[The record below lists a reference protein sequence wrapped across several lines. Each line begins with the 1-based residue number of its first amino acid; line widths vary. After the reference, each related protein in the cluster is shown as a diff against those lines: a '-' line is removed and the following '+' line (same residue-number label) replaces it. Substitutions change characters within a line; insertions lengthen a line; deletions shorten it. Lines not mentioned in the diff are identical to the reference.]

1 MTLDKAY
8 NTRGK
13 SFTVCHPGQMWH
25 SHKIDSKKT
34 ICWVLCRVLDKSLS
48 SAETALSKKKEWE
61 RSSDSMCLSFAECL
75 LGGSRQILFL
85 SSAWPLGKYNYC
97 RVYLFCREF
106 FALHMANSLFAE
118 CRTRQTAGFRRWLHQ
133 KVKPNLAQIA
143 VILVLDKLKHR
154 GVRRRNKSWKKERDT
169 SYVQ

>member
-8 NTRGK
+8 NTCGK

-34 ICWVLCRVLDKSLS
+34 ICWVLSIEYSTNPLS

-61 RSSDSMCLSFAECL
+61 RPSDSMCLSFAECL
-75 LGGSRQILFL
+75 LGGSRQILSL

-118 CRTRQTAGFRRWLHQ
+118 CWILGTWQKYILASLKEKNTRQRAYLLSVDFRH
-133 KVKPNLAQIA
+133 LAKIYFAECKRKNTRQ
-143 VILVLDKLKHR
+143 R
-154 GVRRRNKSWKKERDT
+154 P
-169 SYVQ
+169 